1 MFLLDGDTRWFLILL
16 ENISERI
23 LRRFF
28 EDIIWEN
35 VYEFEIFRVLWVE
48 FLIFLNVLYFYVLGE
63 IYF

>member
-35 VYEFEIFRVLWVE
+35 VYEFEIFCVLWVE